1 MQDRKQP
8 LAPTGKLPPQPW
20 MEFAETRAVVAALGR
35 DGAEVR
41 FVGGCVRDALAQRP
55 VNDIDLATHDPPEKA
70 IALLDAAGIRAIP
83 TGIAHG
89 TVTAVIGERHFEI
102 TTLRID
108 VETDGR
114 RAKVAFTDDW
124 AADAARRDFTINAM
138 SCSPAGDI
146 YDPFDGML
154 DLAQGRI
161 RFVGR
166 AVERIQED
174 ALRLLRFFRFYATFG
189 RPPLDPDAL
198 SACRGLAPL
207 VDTLSGERV
216 RAELFRILLA
226 PDPAATVSLMQSERV
241 LERVLPEAGDIGRLR
256 VEAWL
261 TTTALKLD
269 GLEPDALRRLA
280 ALARADHA
288 GALRIAA
295 RLKFSNAE
303 RDRFA
308 LLAAPPG
315 ARAPQP
321 KDPAASSAPGLS
333 SGRPAPPGALG
344 PEMDVRARRRAFH
357 ELGSDVARD
366 LALLAWSE
374 EIAKDSHLPPGRNDA
389 WTALVRDAMAWTPVQ
404 FPVKGRDALALGIP
418 AGERMGVL
426 LHELERWWIEGD
438 FRAGREECLAELKE
452 MFTATR

>member
-1 MQDRKQP
+1 MQNRNQP

-20 MEFAETRAVVAALGR
+20 MEFAETRAVVAALTR

-41 FVGGCVRDALAQRP
+41 FVGGCVRDALAQRI
-55 VNDIDLATHDPPEKA
+55 VKDIDLATRDPPERV
-70 IALLDAAGIRAIP
+70 IALLEAAGIRAIP

-89 TVTAVIGERHFEI
+89 TVTAVTGKRHFEI

-166 AVERIQED
+166 AAERIQED
-174 ALRLLRFFRFYATFG
+174 ALRLLRFFRFHATFG

-226 PDPAATVSLMQSERV
+226 SDPASVISLMQSERV

-269 GLEPDALRRLA
+269 GLEPDPLRRLA
-280 ALARADHA
+280 ALMRTDHA

-308 LLAAPPG
+308 LLAVPPI
-315 ARAPQP
+315 
-321 KDPAASSAPGLS
+321 
-333 SGRPAPPGALG
+333 ALG
-344 PEMDVRARRRAFH
+344 PELDARARRRAFH
-357 ELGSDVARD
+357 ELGSDGARD
-366 LALLAWSE
+366 LALLAWAE

-389 WTALVRDAMAWTPVQ
+389 WTALVKDALAWIPLQ

-426 LHELERWWIEGD
+426 LQELERWWIEGD
-438 FRAGREECLAELKE
+438 FRAGREECLEKLKE
-452 MFTATR
+452 LFTATR

>member
-1 MQDRKQP
+1 MQDRTKP
-8 LAPTGKLPPQPW
+8 LEPTGKLPPQPW

-41 FVGGCVRDALAQRP
+41 FVGGCVRDALAHRA
-55 VNDIDLATHDPPEKA
+55 VKDIDLATRDPPEQV
-70 IALLDAAGIRAIP
+70 IALLEAAGIRAVP

-89 TVTAVIGERHFEI
+89 TVTAVIGARHFEI

-124 AADAARRDFTINAM
+124 AADAARRDFTVNAM

-146 YDPFDGML
+146 YDPFDGMF
-154 DLAQGRI
+154 DLAAGRI

-166 AVERIQED
+166 AAERIQED

-189 RPPLDPDAL
+189 RPPPDPEAL

-207 VDTLSGERV
+207 VDALSGERV

-226 PDPAATVSLMQSERV
+226 PDPASTISLMQGEQV

-269 GLEPDALRRLA
+269 SLEPDALRRLA
-280 ALARADHA
+280 ALVRADHA

-303 RDRFA
+303 RVRFA
-308 LLAAPPG
+308 VLTQSPI
-315 ARAPQP
+315 
-321 KDPAASSAPGLS
+321 
-333 SGRPAPPGALG
+333 ALG
-344 PEMDVRARRRAFH
+344 PEMNARSRRRAFH
-357 ELGSDVARD
+357 ELGADVARD
-366 LALLAWSE
+366 LALLAWAE
-374 EIAKDSHLPPGRNDA
+374 EIAKNPHLPPGRNDA
-389 WTALVRDAMAWTPVQ
+389 WTALVKDAGAWTPVA
-404 FPVKGRDALALGIP
+404 FPLKGRDALALGIP

-426 LHELERWWIEGD
+426 LQTVERWWIDGD
-438 FRAGREECLAELKE
+438 FRAGREACLVKLKE
-452 MFTATR
+452 LFTATR

>member
-1 MQDRKQP
+1 MQDRTQP

-41 FVGGCVRDALAQRP
+41 FVGGCVRDALAHRP
-55 VNDIDLATHDPPEKA
+55 VKDIDLATRDPPEKV
-70 IALLDAAGIRAIP
+70 IALLEAAGIRAIP

-89 TVTAVIGERHFEI
+89 TVTAVTGARHFEI

-138 SCSPAGDI
+138 SCSLAGDI
-146 YDPFDGML
+146 YDPFDGMF

-166 AVERIQED
+166 AAERIQED

-189 RPPLDPDAL
+189 RPPTDPEAL

-207 VDTLSGERV
+207 VDALSGERV

-226 PDPAATVSLMQSERV
+226 PDPASVISLMQGERV
-241 LERVLPEAGDIGRLR
+241 LERVLPEAGDVGRLR

-261 TTTALKLD
+261 TTTALRLD

-280 ALARADHA
+280 ALVRVNHD

-295 RLKFSNAE
+295 RLRLSNAE
-303 RDRFA
+303 RDR
-308 LLAAPPG
+308 LAVLAEPPV
-315 ARAPQP
+315 
-321 KDPAASSAPGLS
+321 
-333 SGRPAPPGALG
+333 ALG
-344 PEMDVRARRRAFH
+344 PEMDGRVRRRAFH
-357 ELGSDVARD
+357 ELGAGVARD
-366 LALLAWSE
+366 LALLAWAE
-374 EIAKDSHLPPGRNDA
+374 EIAKNPHPPPGRNDA
-389 WTALVRDAMAWTPVQ
+389 WTALVADAGAWTPVA
-404 FPVKGRDALALGIP
+404 FPLKGRDALALGIP
-418 AGERMGVL
+418 SGERVGEL
-426 LHELERWWIEGD
+426 LGAVERWWIDGD
-438 FRAGREECLAELKE
+438 FRAGREECLAKLKE
-452 MFTATR
+452 LFTARR